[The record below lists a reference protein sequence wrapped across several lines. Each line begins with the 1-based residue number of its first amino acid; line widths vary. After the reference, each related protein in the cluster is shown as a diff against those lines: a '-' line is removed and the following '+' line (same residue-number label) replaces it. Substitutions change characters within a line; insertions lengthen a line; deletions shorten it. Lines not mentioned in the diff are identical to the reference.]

1 MNKILV
7 VDDEKG
13 MRDFLSIMLKKE
25 GYEVITADGGAEA
38 IDLVKDNSLDLLD
51 LVITDIKMPRLD
63 GLTVLSATR
72 ERDPHIP
79 VIMITAF
86 ASTETAVEAM
96 KKGAYDYI
104 TKPFKVDE
112 IKLIVKKALE
122 KKRLEEENIY
132 LKGEL
137 KEKYQFSNI
146 IGKSEKMMK
155 IYDLIRKVA
164 DSKSAI
170 LISGESGTGKE
181 LVARAIH
188 YNSNRRDMPFVSVNC
203 GAMPENLLE
212 SELFGHEKGA
222 FTDAYRDKKGLLE
235 IANGGTF
242 FLDEIGESP
251 LSIQV
256 KLLRV
261 LQEMEFKKVGGTKDI
276 KVDVRIIAAA
286 NKNLQEAVAKGRFR
300 EDLFYRLHVIPIDL
314 PPLRE
319 RREDIPLLVDYFIGK
334 FNKSGNKNIR
344 GISHNALRIFENY
357 NWQGNVRELE
367 NVIERAIVLETSD
380 IIRLENLSDEIIN
393 KATRKKDLTTG
404 FLSEEEVVDLEEIL
418 EKVEKDLLL
427 IALKKSGGAMNKA
440 AKLLNLSFRSMRYR
454 LQKHDIKRG
463 IDNDK
468 DRNNL

>member
-1 MNKILV
+1 MMDKILV

-13 MRDFLSIMLKKE
+13 MREFLSIMLKKE
-25 GYEVITADGGAEA
+25 GYEVISAEGGGEA
-38 IDLVKDNSLDLLD
+38 IDLIKDDSFD

-63 GLTVLSATR
+63 GLTVLNAIK
-72 ERDPHIP
+72 EIEPHTP

-86 ASTETAVEAM
+86 AATETAVEAM

-104 TKPFKVDE
+104 TKPFKIDE
-112 IKLIVKKALE
+112 IRLIIKKALE

-132 LKGEL
+132 LKGAL

-146 IGKSEKMMK
+146 IGKCEKMMT
-155 IYDLIRKVA
+155 IYGLIRKVA
-164 DSKSAI
+164 NSKSTI

-181 LVARAIH
+181 LVAKAIH
-188 YNSNRRDMPFVSVNC
+188 YNSNRRDMPFISVNC

-222 FTDAYRDKKGLLE
+222 FTSADSDKRGLFE
-235 IANGGTF
+235 IANSGTF
-242 FLDEIGESP
+242 FLDEIGETP

-261 LQEMEFKKVGGTKDI
+261 LQEMEFKRVGGIKDI
-276 KVDVRIIAAA
+276 KVDVRIIAAT
-286 NKNLQEAVAKGRFR
+286 NHDLQEAVAKGRLR
-300 EDLFYRLHVIPIDL
+300 EDLYYRLNVIPIDL

-334 FNKSGNKNIR
+334 FSNTGNKNIR
-344 GISHNALRIFENY
+344 GISHDALKILEKY
-357 NWQGNVRELE
+357 DWQGNVRELE

-380 IIRLENLSDEIIN
+380 IIRIENLPDEIIN
-393 KATRKKDLTTG
+393 KVNNKMDLTTTLLG
-404 FLSEEEVVDLEEIL
+404 EEEVIDMERTLDKI
-418 EKVEKDLLL
+418 EKDLLL
-427 IALKKSGGAMNKA
+427 IALKKTDGVMNKA
-440 AKLLNLSFRSMRYR
+440 AKLLSLSLRSMRYR

-468 DRNNL
+468 EDRNNL

>member
-1 MNKILV
+1 MSKILV

-38 IDLVKDNSLDLLD
+38 IDLVKDNSFD

-63 GLTVLSATR
+63 GLTVLSVTG

-104 TKPFKVDE
+104 TKPFKIDE

-122 KKRLEEENIY
+122 KKKLEEENIY
-132 LKGEL
+132 LKEEL

-155 IYDLIRKVA
+155 VYDLIRKVA

-222 FTDAYRDKKGLLE
+222 FTDAYRDKKGLFE

-319 RREDIPLLVDYFIGK
+319 RREDIPILVDYFIGK

-344 GISHNALRIFENY
+344 GISHNALRILENY
-357 NWQGNVRELE
+357 DWQGNVRELE

-393 KATRKKDLTTG
+393 KATRKKDITTG
-404 FLSEEEVVDLEEIL
+404 FFSEEEVVDLEETL
-418 EKVEKDLLL
+418 EKVEKDLLR
-427 IALKKSGGAMNKA
+427 IALKKTGGAMNKA